1 MSILSPSYQQ
11 SVFKHYHSD
20 KYLSEFYLQDGD
32 KNQLYSIDMEQNYVT
47 VTLCKQHPLDK
58 NVSQHRCGANNLGLL
73 YFSAT

>member
-58 NVSQHRCGANNLGLL
+58 MCHKIAVARII
-73 YFSAT
+73 